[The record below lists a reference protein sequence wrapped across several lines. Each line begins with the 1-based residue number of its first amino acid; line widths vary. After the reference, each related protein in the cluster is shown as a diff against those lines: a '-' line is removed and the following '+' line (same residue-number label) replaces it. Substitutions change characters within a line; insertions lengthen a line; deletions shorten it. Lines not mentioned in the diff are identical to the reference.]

1 MTKRYEDLLKDYA
14 EKGDEYFENGVNG
27 MEFYHFCPILLN
39 VKIRSMVFRDLSL
52 AVGSMLFIVV
62 FMLIQTQSF
71 WITFLAVY
79 SIFSSFLIT
88 NLIYYGVL
96 RFTYFGVFHI
106 LDIFIILGIGA
117 DNVFVLYDTWRE
129 TSYHKY
135 PTIAHR
141 LSHCYRKAS
150 IAMFY
155 TTLTTAIAFIVS
167 AASPF
172 MTVYT
177 FGVFSAILVIVNYLS
192 VIIFLPCVVFTYAT
206 FWDKF
211 KCCCCCKKNPKDKD
225 NSNDIKKK
233 NIIVRFFSGPYF
245 KLITNRIARW
255 FILAFFAGLFAAFV
269 YFASTLKVNQEET
282 KFLKDSSNYGRYLA
296 DASTKYKGNPDNIIK
311 IYLVFGLKPQDR
323 SDCYH
328 TDFKC
333 TGKQHW
339 DNDFNLSSNKT
350 QQKFLEFCQLLH
362 NLKEENTKD
371 LYIKRDKS
379 TNVPEVLCFMKN
391 MIEFYKNDALNLTY
405 KHSIPFDVRTS
416 HDIFANDNSGLYKD
430 IGKLKGEAVNKHFEL
445 AMDWWLF
452 NGTNPPP
459 GTSPPRRSTDFA
471 LFNELL
477 GEEKLKGSVTYKK
490 HLETIVYGTKL
501 KYAAIIVNTT
511 IERNRIGYT
520 KGLEIRDKWEDF
532 INKQSE
538 NLPNE
543 LNGVWQTAIENVE
556 RVDSGKSIW
565 HWLAVQRILVG
576 SAITGIAIGVGLS
589 CPILIVATHNIFVGI
604 LATITIAC
612 VTVCVIGVLPIAG
625 WKLGL
630 MESLNSV
637 LVVGLAVDYIV
648 HLAEGYSRSVYKSR
662 EERVKDM
669 LTQVGVSVLSGAS
682 TTLGASFFLLLGDLL
697 FFVEFGAFMFATI
710 GFSIV
715 WALGFFSTILG
726 MFGPQNNF
734 GSLKPVYS
742 WIISRCNRQQSSN
755 Q

>member
-1 MTKRYEDLLKDYA
+1 MSLQKKILLAIKKVQEEYLATNNYKEHFCLIGLNGKCSPALSFYNISPNQKILTTLLKYCTNEKRAFSSRTRLRINIGGPLKGFDKIDEHKEDLEMTKRYEDLLKDYA

-39 VKIRSMVFRDLSL
+39 VKIPK
-52 AVGSMLFIVV
+52 
-62 FMLIQTQSF
+62 
-71 WITFLAVY
+71 
-79 SIFSSFLIT
+79 
-88 NLIYYGVL
+88 
-96 RFTYFGVFHI
+96 H
-106 LDIFIILGIGA
+106 
-117 DNVFVLYDTWRE
+117 
-129 TSYHKY
+129 
-135 PTIAHR
+135 
-141 LSHCYRKAS
+141 
-150 IAMFY
+150 
-155 TTLTTAIAFIVS
+155 
-167 AASPF
+167 
-172 MTVYT
+172 
-177 FGVFSAILVIVNYLS
+177 
-192 VIIFLPCVVFTYAT
+192 VFTYAT

-501 KYAAIIVNTT
+501 KYA
-511 IERNRIGYT
+511 GHY
-520 KGLEIRDKWEDF
+520 
-532 INKQSE
+532 S
-538 NLPNE
+538 
-543 LNGVWQTAIENVE
+543 IENVE